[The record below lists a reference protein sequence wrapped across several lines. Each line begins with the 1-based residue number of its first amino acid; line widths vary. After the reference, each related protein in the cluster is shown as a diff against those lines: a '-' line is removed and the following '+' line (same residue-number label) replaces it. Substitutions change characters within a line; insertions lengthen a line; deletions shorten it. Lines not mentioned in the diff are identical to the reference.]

1 MDFVVAFVLIGVFH
15 LNTRVNVPNLQEQFG
30 VMLRRRRLKAGLG
43 QEEFADIAGL
53 HRTHISLLERGKRM
67 PTLFVVRKIAR
78 GLKTTMASLM
88 AELERELADEGE

>member
-1 MDFVVAFVLIGVFH
+1 MAASMS
-15 LNTRVNVPNLQEQFG
+15 QEQ
-30 VMLRRRRLKAGLG
+30 LAEKASLTS
-43 QEEFADIAGL
+43 AY
-53 HRTHISLLERGKRM
+53 ISLLERGKRM